1 MDKRAPTKKIYFKIT
16 IYKKAS
22 YPLSYIYIY
31 ICIYIYMYVLYI
43 YIYYIYI
50 YIYMYINLGVCDFCV
65 FQLKT
70 EIRGGGRVTPK
81 YCF

>member
-1 MDKRAPTKKIYFKIT
+1 
-16 IYKKAS
+16 
-22 YPLSYIYIY
+22 
-31 ICIYIYMYVLYI
+31 MYVLYI
-43 YIYYIYI
+43 YIYYIYIYIYI

-70 EIRGGGRVTPK
+70 EIRGGSRVTPK